1 MFLPLPWV
9 HGDIRKHING
19 RFKNIK
25 APVRAVVMK
34 TITRIAGL
42 DVQAKCLAEAVRAAQ
57 MGMARTVSFI
67 CANEHSVVMRRVLI
81 EQFSA
86 GEIRNYVGIQPAR
99 FE

>member
-34 TITRIAGL
+34 TVTRIAGL
-42 DVQAKCLAEAVRAAQ
+42 DVQTKGFSEAVRAAQ
-57 MGMARTVSFI
+57 MRVARAAALVRS
-67 CANEHSVVMRRVLI
+67 NEHSVGDYGKLVDEAISRILTKW
-81 EQFSA
+81 
-86 GEIRNYVGIQPAR
+86 
-99 FE
+99 

>member
-42 DVQAKCLAEAVRAAQ
+42 DVQTKGFSEAVRAAQ
-57 MGMARTVSFI
+57 MRVARTAAFVGSD
-67 CANEHSVVMRRVLI
+67 EHSVVMYYVLV
-81 EQFSA
+81 E
-86 GEIRNYVGIQPAR
+86 
-99 FE
+99 